1 MMRGATVSNPNEA
14 AFTEAFAQRISK
26 ADDGSLPLVLR
37 TVVTHLHGLI
47 RELRPSAA
55 DWRKMIEFLTEV
67 GHTTDERRQEWGL
80 LFDLLGASALVDE
93 INSRR
98 PKQATPNTVRGPFFR
113 ADTPKRI
120 SGSNIS
126 LDGVG
131 ERLAVFGQLLDL
143 DGHPIEG
150 AEVTT
155 WQANAAGFY
164 ENQQPDLQPEFNLR
178 GVFKTDREGRFDY
191 LTVRPAGY
199 SVPEDG
205 PVGKLLGQAGC
216 SLRRPAHL
224 HFIVTAPGF
233 QTITTHI
240 YDGSDPHIDEDAIFG
255 VKPELVHE
263 YKCSDIGGKPGW
275 RLDFKFLM
283 ARAREGSGS

>member
-1 MMRGATVSNPNEA
+1 MRGAMVSNPNEA

-26 ADDGSLPLVLR
+26 ADAGSLPQVLC
-37 TVVTHLHGLI
+37 TVVSHLHGLI

-113 ADTPKRI
+113 ADTPERA

-143 DGHPIEG
+143 DGHPIES
-150 AEVTT
+150 AEVMT

-178 GVFKTDREGRFDY
+178 GVFKTDRQGRFDY

-199 SVPEDG
+199 GVPQDG
-205 PVGKLLGQAGC
+205 PVGKLLSQAGC

-240 YDGSDPHIDEDAIFG
+240 YDGSDAHIDEDAIFG

-263 YKCSDIGGKPGW
+263 FKCFDIGGKSGW

-283 ARAREGSGS
+283 ARAREGSAS

>member
-1 MMRGATVSNPNEA
+1 MRGAMVSNPNEA
-14 AFTEAFAQRISK
+14 AFTEAFVQRISK
-26 ADDGSLPLVLR
+26 ADDGSLPQVLR
-37 TVVTHLHGLI
+37 TVVGHLHGLI

-113 ADTPKRI
+113 ADTPERA

-143 DGHPIEG
+143 DGHPIES
-150 AEVTT
+150 AEVMT

-178 GVFKTDREGRFDY
+178 GVFKTDRQGRFDY

-199 SVPEDG
+199 GVPQDG

-263 YKCSDIGGKPGW
+263 FKCFDIGGKSGW

-283 ARAREGSGS
+283 ARAREGSAS

>member
-1 MMRGATVSNPNEA
+1 MQGSMVPNLSET
-14 AFTEAFAQRISK
+14 AFAEAFVRRLPK
-26 ADDGSLPLVLR
+26 ADDGTLPHVLR
-37 TVVTHLHGLI
+37 TIVPHLHGLI
-47 RELRPSAA
+47 RELRPTSA

-67 GHTTDERRQEWGL
+67 GHTSDERRQEWGL

-113 ADTPKRI
+113 ADTPKCTG
-120 SGSNIS
+120 GSDIS

-143 DGHPIEG
+143 DGDPVEG
-150 AEVTT
+150 AEVMT
-155 WQANAAGFY
+155 WQANSAGFY

-178 GVFKTDREGRFDY
+178 GVFKTDRGGRFHY

-199 SVPEDG
+199 RVPDDG

-216 SLRRPAHL
+216 PLRRPAHL

-255 VKPELVHE
+255 VKPELVHAFE
-263 YKCSDIGGKPGW
+263 RTDIDGKPGW

-283 ARAREGSGS
+283 ARAREGAVS